1 MYLWIGRKFRID
13 LPDTKCWYY
22 IILIY
27 ILRRWCVV
35 DYNPFVMLI
44 FSSHVL
50 WLDEKYF
57 PFITRQ
63 QPSLLLSW
71 QSTSFMLQENN
82 GARESK
88 RGHASIQIYSKMYLW
103 LGWYVFPLSF
113 WSVFRI
119 LDGKLFMNKSNIN
132 KWVFKT

>member
-1 MYLWIGRKFRID
+1 MFKAWNICIVINNYKLKTVGRKFRND
-13 LPDTKCWYY
+13 LSDTECWYY

-88 RGHASIQIYSKMYLW
+88 RDHASIQIYSKMYLW

-113 WSVFRI
+113 WSVLRAI
-119 LDGKLFMNKSNIN
+119 SCL
-132 KWVFKT
+132 